1 MKKGLG
7 LFSPLGAPMQTL
19 WNGSEMSRKAEPAIR
34 PRIALLS
41 TPWPLFNRPSIQLG
55 ALKAFV
61 QREFPQGNVDAHPLY
76 LDVAESLGYDLYRP
90 ISERN
95 WLSESCFAALLHP
108 DRIPLIERFWK
119 RHSKDLSLRRD
130 FREIC
135 SDLQDA
141 ATRILAS
148 SSWSSYQ
155 LVGLS
160 ICYGQLTSSLYFIQ
174 KIKEAAPETKIVV
187 GGSACAG
194 DMGASL
200 LKAFPA
206 IDFVVSGEG
215 EKPLLHLAR
224 QLFRPRLP
232 GEPESLPAPFPGLLT
247 RLSGPGSGFS
257 QVTDLDDL
265 PVPDFSDYFDRLAA
279 MVPEKRFLPRLPL
292 EMSRGCWWR
301 KTSVKATR
309 RGCAFCN
316 LNVQW
321 NGYRTKSPEK
331 ISAEIRSL
339 VETYRVL
346 SLAFM
351 DNLLPPNNLR
361 DLFQPIK
368 ALGKDFRFF
377 GEIRAAVARRDLLA
391 MADAGMVEVQVG
403 IEALS
408 SRLLEK
414 LNKGTTAI
422 QNLEVMRSCEASDLP
437 RLASNLITH
446 FPGSD
451 GVDVKETLANL
462 PYACFFRPLK
472 AVRFWL
478 GYGSPVWLD
487 PRAYGIRRTG
497 NHLHY
502 AKLFP
507 PEILGRL
514 TLMIQGYQGGVKEQ
528 ERLWRPVKQALKD
541 WERSYGAL
549 HRSPGCGPILSYQD
563 GGDFLVIRER
573 RTGTDDMTHRLQG
586 TSRGIYLFCEEN
598 RGIKEILNRYPGFGE
613 EKVIPFLTMMVDKKL
628 MFREGERY
636 LSLAVPIRGYGRSRE
651 QRARGKMAAER
662 NMSHTENTGIT
673 EKRPKHESRKYK
685 T

>member
-1 MKKGLG
+1 
-7 LFSPLGAPMQTL
+7 
-19 WNGSEMSRKAEPAIR
+19 MSA
-34 PRIALLS
+34 RIALLS

-61 QREFPQGNVDAHPLY
+61 QREFPQGKVDAHPLY
-76 LDVAESLGYDLYRP
+76 LNFAESLGYDLYRP

-95 WLSESCFAALLHP
+95 RLSESCFAALLYP

-119 RHSKDLSLRRD
+119 RHSKDLCLRRG

-135 SDLQDA
+135 SDLRDA
-141 ATRILAS
+141 AARMLAS
-148 SSWSSYQ
+148 TSWSSYH

-174 KIKEAAPETKIVV
+174 KIKEAAPGTRIVV

-200 LKAFPA
+200 LKTFPA
-206 IDFVVSGEG
+206 IDFAVSGEG
-215 EKPLLHLAR
+215 EKPLLHLVR
-224 QLFRPRLP
+224 QLSRPRPP
-232 GEPESLPAPFPGLLT
+232 GDSEFLPAPFPGLLT
-247 RLSGPGSGFS
+247 RISGPESGFT
-257 QVTDLDDL
+257 QVTDLDAL

-279 MVPEKRFLPRLPL
+279 MASEKRFLPRLPV

-301 KTSVKATR
+301 KTSVKGTR

-321 NGYRTKSPEK
+321 NGYRAKSAEK

-346 SLAFM
+346 SFSFM
-351 DNLLPPNNLR
+351 DNLLPPSHLKEISQRIADPATDLR
-361 DLFQPIK
+361 L
-368 ALGKDFRFF
+368 F
-377 GEIRAAVARRDLLA
+377 GEIRAATLRRDLLA

-422 QNLEVMRSCEASDLP
+422 QNVEIMRNCEASNLP
-437 RLASNLITH
+437 RLTSNLITH

-451 GVDVKETLANL
+451 GEDVKETLANL
-462 PYACFFRPLK
+462 SYVRFFRPLK
-472 AVRFWL
+472 ATPFWL

-487 PRAYGIRRTG
+487 PRAYGIRKTG
-497 NHLHY
+497 NHPHY
-502 AKLFP
+502 AELFP
-507 PEILGRL
+507 PEILRSL
-514 TLMIQGYQGGVKEQ
+514 TMMIQGYQGNLKEQ

-541 WERSYGAL
+541 WENSYGAL
-549 HRSPGCGPILSYQD
+549 HRSARSGPILSYQD

-573 RTGTDDMTHRLQG
+573 RTGTDDLTHRLQG

-598 RGIKEILNRYPGFGE
+598 RRITEILNRYPAFGE
-613 EKVIPFLTMMVDKKL
+613 EKVLPFLTMMVDKKL
-628 MFREGERY
+628 MFREAERY
-636 LSLAVPIRGYGRSRE
+636 LSLAVPIRGYGLR
-651 QRARGKMAAER
+651 
-662 NMSHTENTGIT
+662 
-673 EKRPKHESRKYK
+673 RPKGGTEGNRHAMKDRAGL
-685 T
+685 